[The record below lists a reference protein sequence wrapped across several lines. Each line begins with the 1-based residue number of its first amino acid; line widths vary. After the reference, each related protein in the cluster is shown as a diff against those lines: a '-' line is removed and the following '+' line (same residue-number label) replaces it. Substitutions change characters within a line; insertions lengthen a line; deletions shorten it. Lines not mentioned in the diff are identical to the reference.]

1 MIKVIYE
8 KHSIT
13 MSGHAGS
20 APIGE
25 DLICAAASTLI
36 TALAETMAKHQDKL
50 SGYSVKLESGDAHVK
65 VTPTEEFKET
75 CDGAFE
81 MALSGFELLSS
92 LYPAY
97 ILLRSCI

>member
-1 MIKVIYE
+1 MINVTYD

-20 APIGE
+20 APAGE

-36 TALAETMAKHQDKL
+36 TALAETMAKHKDKL
-50 SGYSVKLESGDAHVK
+50 SGYSVKLESGDAYVK

-97 ILLRSCI
+97 ILLWSCI